1 MKLTKNFSAEE
12 FACNDGTETPGEVL
26 DNLKLLAG
34 ELQTLR
40 DYFCLPISI
49 NSGYR
54 SPEYNASIPNSASNS
69 QHIYGRAADIIIKG
83 KTPAQVKEAIDTLI
97 AEGKMKNGGLSE
109 YNTFV
114 HYDIRETPA
123 RW

>member
-12 FACNDGTETPGEVL
+12 FACNDGSETPCNVL
-26 DNLKLLAG
+26 DNLKLLAT

-40 DYFCLPISI
+40 DHFCLPISI

-54 SPEYNASIPNSASNS
+54 SPEHNKSVGGASKS
-69 QHIYGRAADIIIKG
+69 QHLLGTAADIVVEG
-83 KTPAQVKEAIDTLI
+83 KTPAQVKEAIDQLI
-97 AEGKMKNGGLSE
+97 AEDKMKNGGLSE
-109 YNTFV
+109 YDTFV
-114 HYDIRETPA
+114 HYDIREIPA